1 VTLLVIG
8 VQVLR
13 MIKYDMSRVLMS
25 RDDLL

>member
-1 VTLLVIG
+1 
-8 VQVLR
+8 